1 MTFDL
6 HEDGETF
13 YNAYAKVND
22 FSIRNYN
29 MHKDNTGIVKLRKWV
44 CSKEGYRDT
53 KYLDMEDRIR
63 GPQALTRVGCPAVF
77 SVTLERSSGKYLV
90 NNFVS
95 VHNHPMI
102 GPCGIPFFR
111 SHRKVNS
118 SDKASANTMHKVG
131 IKTSHIMDFVAQ
143 QFGGYESVGYMQKD
157 LYNHFT
163 AQRNIEVTDGDAE
176 GALAYLCAKA
186 KNDPLFYYKYDV
198 DEQNWLNNLFWRDVT
213 CRTDYLI
220 PKPCINDK

>member
-29 MHKDNTGIVKLRKWV
+29 MHKDNTGIVK
-44 CSKEGYRDT
+44 
-53 KYLDMEDRIR
+53 
-63 GPQALTRVGCPAVF
+63 
-77 SVTLERSSGKYLV
+77 RSSGKYLV

>member
-29 MHKDNTGIVKLRKWV
+29 MHKDNTGIV
-44 CSKEGYRDT
+44 
-53 KYLDMEDRIR
+53 
-63 GPQALTRVGCPAVF
+63 
-77 SVTLERSSGKYLV
+77 
-90 NNFVS
+90 
-95 VHNHPMI
+95 
-102 GPCGIPFFR
+102 
-111 SHRKVNS
+111 KVNS